1 MISFG
6 YVKKGVNYNF
16 ADIDRNGVWCGS
28 NYISKAVKQIILV
41 VDQILD
47 IKQNEETIVMIA
59 QHEHWGIIIRKGP
72 DIPAHHMTVKYSVNP
87 YLNL

>member
-16 ADIDRNGVWCGS
+16 ADIDRNGVWWGS

-47 IKQNEETIVMIA
+47 IKQNEETIAMIA
-59 QHEHWGIIIRKGP
+59 QHGHWGITVRKGP
-72 DIPAHHMTVKYSVNP
+72 DIPAHHMTLKCSVNP